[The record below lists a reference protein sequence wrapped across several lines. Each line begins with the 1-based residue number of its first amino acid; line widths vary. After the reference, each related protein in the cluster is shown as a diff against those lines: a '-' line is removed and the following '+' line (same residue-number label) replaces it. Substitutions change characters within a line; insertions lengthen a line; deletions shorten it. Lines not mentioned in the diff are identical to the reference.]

1 MTEDKRIIIRI
12 ALLYRDL
19 LSSTIKPLS
28 DNDKQTLLNI
38 QPPNKIVAI
47 GDIDYSNWNA
57 YPLTYLLD
65 RKFVAPTVLD
75 ESKIYQSV
83 QAMRTCNK
91 SIIHPQNLI
100 SQSVV
105 IRILGL
111 DNSANINDHI
121 NTFLNMCLAADEC
134 QIIFI
139 IFDGDKRFYKSN
151 IYTRKTNSSF
161 IDISSSDK
169 RPYTIESSPLCIS
182 PDQIVYFNHSKKN
195 NKVTHNA
202 KAQSVSVVS
211 TISSRK
217 KNNCSS
223 MFSDPDMF

>member
-1 MTEDKRIIIRI
+1 MTADKRTINRI

-19 LSSTIKPLS
+19 LSNNVKPLS
-28 DNDKQTLLNI
+28 EEDRQTLLSI
-38 QPPNKIVAI
+38 QPTNKIVAI
-47 GDIDYSNWNA
+47 GDIDYSNWNS

-65 RKFVAPTVLD
+65 RKLVAPTVLD

-91 SIIHPQNLI
+91 TIIHPQNLI

-111 DNSANINDHI
+111 DNSSNINDHI

-139 IFDGDKRFYKSN
+139 IFDGDKKFYKNN

-182 PDQIVYFNHSKKN
+182 PDQIVYFNYSKKN
-195 NKVTHNA
+195 NKATHNI
-202 KAQSVSVVS
+202 KAQSVSVIS
-211 TISSRK
+211 TISSRNK
-217 KNNCSS
+217 SNCSS
-223 MFSDPDMF
+223 FMNDPDMF